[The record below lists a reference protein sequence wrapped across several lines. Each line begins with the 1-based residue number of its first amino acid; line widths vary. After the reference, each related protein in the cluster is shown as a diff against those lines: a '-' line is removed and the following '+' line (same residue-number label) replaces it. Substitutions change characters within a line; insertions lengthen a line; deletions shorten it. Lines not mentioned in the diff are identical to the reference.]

1 MSGLAYFHVVFFEL
15 IRLASHGSFVALDTR
30 CFQNDPV
37 HGDVHACLNFE
48 DISHLDV
55 VVVNRLLDSFSD
67 CNDLTGKINKKSCP
81 VIIRN

>member
-1 MSGLAYFHVVFFEL
+1 MRIFVIRLQVLVFGIFFDLSGLAYFHVVFFEL
-15 IRLASHGSFVALDTR
+15 IRLAGHGSLVALDTR

-55 VVVNRLLDSFSD
+55 VVVN
-67 CNDLTGKINKKSCP
+67 
-81 VIIRN
+81 